1 MRMRAGLCLI
11 VAASLVASCD
21 DPAAVAPP
29 TGQTTADCT
38 APTYAT
44 DMLVCDDPDLRALDA
59 DLARLWA
66 QVEADPNG
74 DPAAAEAQAAWFR
87 ERSLCAFEAD
97 HRGCAEATYRDRR
110 AACAIAA
117 TAKRCLHCSATSQIG

>member
-1 MRMRAGLCLI
+1 MRMLAGLWLA
-11 VAASLVASCD
+11 VTASLVASCD

-29 TGQTTADCT
+29 TDQTTADCA

-59 DLARLWA
+59 ELARLWA
-66 QVEADPNG
+66 QVEAGSGG

-87 ERSLCAFEAD
+87 ERSLCAFQED
-97 HRGCAEATYRDRR
+97 HRGCAEAAYRAR
-110 AACAIAA
+110 IATLQA
-117 TAKRCLHCSATSQIG
+117 GGTSP

>member
-1 MRMRAGLCLI
+1 MRAGLCLI

-29 TGQTTADCT
+29 TGQTTADCA

-44 DMLVCDDPDLRALDA
+44 DMLVCDEPDLRALDA

-66 QVEADPNG
+66 QVEANPNG

-87 ERSLCAFEAD
+87 ERSLGAFEAD
-97 HRGCAEATYRDRR
+97 HRGCADATYRDRVAALR
-110 AACAIAA
+110 AGAA
-117 TAKRCLHCSATSQIG
+117 SP